1 MSDSGIG
8 AAFSALDRNISI
20 VNDNLRI
27 VNANIDRIDDKVSVV
42 TQLQSDTRNELSQL
56 SDSFAAFLAEY
67 RRKTDWQLAQTKIV
81 EVRQKLEKEF
91 GYYDEVRRT
100 ATGLLQ
106 GADLGLVREDS
117 ARQKVED
124 ILMSCPNYW
133 LAPTLS
139 ALVNWLADLRDL
151 AEKALVE
158 ALKRHDSK
166 ASLFFALVC
175 RRARR
180 NEASVRWLERYF
192 QNQNPSAMQRE
203 VAVMLDAVVNGA
215 FGGGALTAALAVID
229 GWLEELEEQPGFA
242 DEQRA
247 RWAEALDV
255 MKPRVAATEYLTLRQ
270 YSPTWACLEGALSA
284 TRRNQVVYDFFE
296 KLFSGETV
304 MPPTLEATIDL
315 ILTALV
321 TEFDEPELPLRRE
334 LTKLEL
340 VIAEKGDQDVA
351 DSRYASEVQA
361 LREVTN
367 FGAILTNA
375 AMYPERS
382 GTTQATRRYAVS
394 RSQGW
399 IVAGFSDLVARDR
412 AAIPQ
417 EAELKAGSWSGTSRD
432 GTDEASLVGDCEQH
446 YLKRIEDAV
455 NAVKFEVRDWVLVGI
470 GALLGLYFLS
480 TNFVVVGLL
489 IIVAAGAWGF
499 FKFQGIE
506 GRKLAARQE
515 VERVRDTAIKI
526 LRASLAELTDLRRD
540 LAREDAKAEEV
551 IKLLESIHSSQFI
564 VSGRSTARAVLN

>member
-1 MSDSGIG
+1 MSDMVS
-8 AAFSALDRNISI
+8 AAQLAAVQRAISAVASDLSVVNNTVDR
-20 VNDNLRI
+20 V
-27 VNANIDRIDDKVSVV
+27 DDKVATVQ
-42 TQLQSDTRNELSQL
+42 QLQADTRTELNQL
-56 SDSFAAFLAEY
+56 SAAFAAFVAEY
-67 RRKTDWQLAQTKIV
+67 RRKTDWQLAQTKVV
-81 EVRQKLEKEF
+81 EVRQRIEKEF
-91 GYYDEVRRT
+91 GFYDEVRRT

-106 GADLGLVREDS
+106 ASDLGIVREES
-117 ARQKVED
+117 MREKVEEFV
-124 ILMSCPNYW
+124 LTCPQYW
-133 LAPTLS
+133 LAPTLA
-139 ALVNWLADLRDL
+139 ALVAWLADRREL
-151 AEKALVE
+151 AADALAE

-192 QNQNPSAMQRE
+192 QNQNPSTMQRE

-215 FGGGALTAALAVID
+215 FGGGALTTALSVID
-229 GWLEELEEQPGFA
+229 GWLEELDEQPGFG

-255 MKPRVAATEYLTLRQ
+255 KKPNVPESEYPTLREH
-270 YSPTWACLEGALSA
+270 SATWPRLEAALSA
-284 TRRNQVVYDFFE
+284 TRRNQVVHDFFDQ
-296 KLFSGETV
+296 LFAGEIA
-304 MPPTLEATIDL
+304 MPPSLEATIDL
-315 ILTALV
+315 ILNALV
-321 TEFDEPELPLRRE
+321 TEFDEAELPLRRE

-340 VIAEKGDQDVA
+340 VIAEEGDKGVA
-351 DSRYASEVQA
+351 GSRYASEVQA

-375 AMYPERS
+375 AMYPEQS

-417 EAELKAGSWSGTSRD
+417 QAEIKAGSWTGTSSD
-432 GTDEASLVGDCEQH
+432 GTDEPSLVGDCEQH
-446 YLKRIEDAV
+446 YAKRIEDAV
-455 NAVKFEVRDWVLVGI
+455 NAVKFEVRDWVFTGLGV
-470 GALLGLYFLS
+470 LLGLYLLS
-480 TNFVVVGLL
+480 SNMVLGLL
-489 IIVAAGAWGF
+489 IIAAAGAWGF

-506 GRKLAARQE
+506 GRKLAARRE
-515 VERVRDTAIKI
+515 MEKERDMAIKI
-526 LRASLAELTDLRRD
+526 LRAALAELTDLRRD

-564 VSGRSTARAVLN
+564 VSGRGAARATLN

>member
-1 MSDSGIG
+1 MSDLIAS
-8 AAFSALDRNISI
+8 AALAALERKISTVNNNIS
-20 VNDNLRI
+20 V
-27 VNANIDRIDDKVSVV
+27 VNATLDKVDDKVSTVQ
-42 TQLQSDTRNELSQL
+42 QLQADTRNELSQL
-56 SDSFAAFLAEY
+56 SDAFAAFLAEY
-67 RRKTDWQLAQTKIV
+67 RRKTDWQLAQTKVV

-106 GADLGLVREDS
+106 ASDLGIVREDS
-117 ARQKVED
+117 MRKTVEEFV
-124 ILMSCPNYW
+124 ITCPQYW

-139 ALVNWLADLRDL
+139 ALVSWLADLREL
-151 AEKALVE
+151 AMDALAE

-215 FGGGALTAALAVID
+215 FGGGALTTALAVID
-229 GWLEELEEQPGFA
+229 GWLEELEEQPGFG
-242 DEQRA
+242 DEQRT

-255 MKPRVAATEYLTLRQ
+255 KKPHVPANEYPTLRQ
-270 YSPTWACLEGALSA
+270 YSATWPLLENALSA

-304 MPPTLEATIDL
+304 MPPTLESTIDL
-315 ILTALV
+315 ILNALV
-321 TEFDEPELPLRRE
+321 TEFDEVELPLRRE
-334 LTKLEL
+334 LAKLEL
-340 VIAEKGDQDVA
+340 VIAEEGDKNVA
-351 DSRYASEVQA
+351 DGRYASEVQA

-375 AMYPERS
+375 AMYPEQS

-489 IIVAAGAWGF
+489 IIVASGAWGF

-515 VERVRDTAIKI
+515 VERVRDTAIKT

-564 VSGRSTARAVLN
+564 VSGRSTARAMLN

>member
-1 MSDSGIG
+1 MSDAGVG
-8 AAFSALDRNISI
+8 AAVAALSRNIST

-27 VNANIDRIDDKVSVV
+27 VNDNIDRVDNKVAAVA
-42 TQLQSDTRNELSQL
+42 QLQSDTRNELSQL
-56 SDSFAAFLAEY
+56 SDTFAAFLAEY
-67 RRKTDWQLAQTKIV
+67 RRKTDWQLAQSRIV
-81 EVRQKLEKEF
+81 EVRQTLKNEF
-91 GYYDEVRRT
+91 GFYDEVRRT

-106 GADLGLVREDS
+106 ASDLGIVREDS
-117 ARQKVED
+117 ARQEVES
-124 ILMSCPNYW
+124 IVLKCPNYW

-139 ALVNWLADLRDL
+139 ALVNWLSDQRELS
-151 AEKALVE
+151 EKALVE

-180 NEASVRWLERYF
+180 NEASIRWLERYF

-215 FGGGALTAALAVID
+215 FGGGALTTALAVID
-229 GWLEELEEQPGFA
+229 GWLEELEEQPGFG
-242 DEQRA
+242 DERRD

-255 MKPRVAATEYLTLRQ
+255 KKPHVPANEYPTLRQ
-270 YSPTWACLEGALSA
+270 YSQTWQLLESALSA

-296 KLFSGETV
+296 KLFSGEVT

-315 ILTALV
+315 ILNALV
-321 TEFDEPELPLRRE
+321 TDFDEVELPLRRE

-340 VIAEKGDQDVA
+340 VIAEEGDKNVA
-351 DSRYASEVQA
+351 DNRYSSEVQA

-375 AMYPERS
+375 AMYPEKS
-382 GTTQATRRYAVS
+382 GTTRATQRYAVS

-417 EAELKAGSWSGTSRD
+417 EVEISAGSWTGKSRD
-432 GTDEASLVGDCEQH
+432 GTDETTLVSDCERH
-446 YLKRIEDAV
+446 YAGRIEDAV
-455 NAVKFEVRDWVLVGI
+455 NAVKFEIRDWVLVGI
-470 GALLGLYFLS
+470 GGLIGLALLS
-480 TNFVVVGLL
+480 TSIVIGLL
-489 IIVAAGAWGF
+489 IIVGAGAWGF

-506 GRKLAARQE
+506 GRKVAARE
-515 VERVRDTAIKI
+515 TMEKERDRAVQI

-551 IKLLESIHSSQFI
+551 VKLLESIHSSQFI
-564 VSGRSTARAVLN
+564 VSGRTNARTMLN

>member
-27 VNANIDRIDDKVSVV
+27 VHANIDRIDDKVSVV
-42 TQLQSDTRNELSQL
+42 AQLQSDTRNELSQL
-56 SDSFAAFLAEY
+56 SDVFAAFVAEY

-106 GADLGLVREDS
+106 ASDLGIVREDS
-117 ARQKVED
+117 MRKKVED
-124 ILMSCPNYW
+124 FVMTCPQYW

-139 ALVNWLADLRDL
+139 ALVSWLADLREL
-151 AEKALVE
+151 ATDSLAE

-192 QNQNPSAMQRE
+192 QNQNPSMMQRE

-215 FGGGALTAALAVID
+215 FGGGALTTALAVID

-270 YSPTWACLEGALSA
+270 YSPTWARLESALSA

-296 KLFSGETV
+296 KLFSGEIA

-315 ILTALV
+315 ILKALV
-321 TEFDEPELPLRRE
+321 TEFDEAELPLRRE

-340 VIAEKGDQDVA
+340 IIAEKGDQDVA

-417 EAELKAGSWSGTSRD
+417 EAQLTAGSWSGSSRD
-432 GTDEASLVGDCEQH
+432 GTEEAALVGDCERH
-446 YLKRIEDAV
+446 YAKRVEDAV
-455 NAVKFEVRDWVLVGI
+455 NSVKFELRDAALTGVGVLVGLYLLSI
-470 GALLGLYFLS
+470 GLVLP
-480 TNFVVVGLL
+480 GLL
-489 IIVAAGAWGF
+489 IIVGAGAWSF

-506 GRKLAARQE
+506 GRKLAARHE
-515 VERVRDTAIKI
+515 VEKERDIAIRI

-551 IKLLESIHSSQFI
+551 IKLLESIHSSQFV
-564 VSGRSTARAVLN
+564 VSGRGTARAAPN